1 MDAFEGN
8 EIHKAERE
16 SLHHPEN
23 EKTFCV
29 VVAILNFKYAV
40 N

>member
-8 EIHKAERE
+8 EIHKG
-16 SLHHPEN
+16 SPCTIQ
-23 EKTFCV
+23 KMKKKFCV